1 MIPPK
6 QESQNDDSKDKNN
19 KDSDSKQSQRHASNE
34 YDVNM
39 YRQSIN
45 SQMGYQQEDSLHS
58 NQPEN
63 SDNKQQ
69 SMNSSRSQQSS
80 HEQLSTQESSHQ
92 SKGKRRTILKE
103 TTQSISKISTLLKSL
118 KRLDVKENE
127 KYFKNVD
134 LRKHYKLKDNKI
146 KTQKRIVFKKRLMKC
161 MQNKHINT
169 LEKSSLDED
178 DNENHIDVELN
189 DSSDHPSTKSFEEDQ
204 IGASSY
210 NYEEINLDDEHHIQ
224 KLNDEDVQVN
234 DSPINSGQDNE
245 NELNKKDEEIE
256 DAQFHEL
263 DDSQQQSD
271 ETTHS
276 EQEDSKQHQY
286 NEAINQSVDNET
298 EYAKHRDIDD
308 TDQSSSSSESFK
320 EQPSETIQSSQTLE
334 SEHATSTSE
343 PHSTSSS
350 QESQSQGSEM
360 DTEVSHSK
368 SEAPAKPKQRF
379 GGSRPFNVLMT
390 PSDKKRMMDS
400 KKSIV

>member
-1 MIPPK
+1 
-6 QESQNDDSKDKNN
+6 
-19 KDSDSKQSQRHASNE
+19 
-34 YDVNM
+34 M

-118 KRLDVKENE
+118 KRLDERERKVLQ
-127 KYFKNVD
+127 NVD

-161 MQNKHINT
+161 MQTSTSIHWRKF
-169 LEKSSLDED
+169 SDED

-210 NYEEINLDDEHHIQ
+210 N
-224 KLNDEDVQVN
+224 
-234 DSPINSGQDNE
+234 
-245 NELNKKDEEIE
+245 
-256 DAQFHEL
+256 
-263 DDSQQQSD
+263 
-271 ETTHS
+271 T
-276 EQEDSKQHQY
+276 
-286 NEAINQSVDNET
+286 
-298 EYAKHRDIDD
+298 
-308 TDQSSSSSESFK
+308 
-320 EQPSETIQSSQTLE
+320 
-334 SEHATSTSE
+334 
-343 PHSTSSS
+343 
-350 QESQSQGSEM
+350 
-360 DTEVSHSK
+360 
-368 SEAPAKPKQRF
+368 
-379 GGSRPFNVLMT
+379 
-390 PSDKKRMMDS
+390 KRL
-400 KKSIV
+400 I

>member
-146 KTQKRIVFKKRLMKC
+146 KTQKRIVFK
-161 MQNKHINT
+161 
-169 LEKSSLDED
+169 
-178 DNENHIDVELN
+178 
-189 DSSDHPSTKSFEEDQ
+189 SD
-204 IGASSY
+204 
-210 NYEEINLDDEHHIQ
+210 
-224 KLNDEDVQVN
+224 
-234 DSPINSGQDNE
+234 
-245 NELNKKDEEIE
+245 
-256 DAQFHEL
+256 
-263 DDSQQQSD
+263 
-271 ETTHS
+271 
-276 EQEDSKQHQY
+276 
-286 NEAINQSVDNET
+286 
-298 EYAKHRDIDD
+298 
-308 TDQSSSSSESFK
+308 
-320 EQPSETIQSSQTLE
+320 
-334 SEHATSTSE
+334 
-343 PHSTSSS
+343 
-350 QESQSQGSEM
+350 
-360 DTEVSHSK
+360 
-368 SEAPAKPKQRF
+368 
-379 GGSRPFNVLMT
+379 
-390 PSDKKRMMDS
+390 
-400 KKSIV
+400 

>member
-1 MIPPK
+1 MQVSEETSAQYEEHSYDESETSGYQAYSDSNYTQDYGQTYTTDSYGKRHRRRRASQMTEGSASDSYQSNHVDKQTSHEPKRNSRRNTYSQSNAQKDHKKENHHPRTKLQSERLKSKSQLHSPSSSEFTYHRSSFKASEVPSAIFGTKKRRPIENGVIPPK

-146 KTQKRIVFKKRLMKC
+146 KTQKRIVFK
-161 MQNKHINT
+161 
-169 LEKSSLDED
+169 
-178 DNENHIDVELN
+178 
-189 DSSDHPSTKSFEEDQ
+189 SD
-204 IGASSY
+204 
-210 NYEEINLDDEHHIQ
+210 
-224 KLNDEDVQVN
+224 
-234 DSPINSGQDNE
+234 
-245 NELNKKDEEIE
+245 
-256 DAQFHEL
+256 
-263 DDSQQQSD
+263 
-271 ETTHS
+271 
-276 EQEDSKQHQY
+276 
-286 NEAINQSVDNET
+286 
-298 EYAKHRDIDD
+298 
-308 TDQSSSSSESFK
+308 
-320 EQPSETIQSSQTLE
+320 
-334 SEHATSTSE
+334 
-343 PHSTSSS
+343 
-350 QESQSQGSEM
+350 
-360 DTEVSHSK
+360 
-368 SEAPAKPKQRF
+368 
-379 GGSRPFNVLMT
+379 
-390 PSDKKRMMDS
+390 
-400 KKSIV
+400 